1 MEGLLVLR
9 RVDTLTQG
17 AFEYLYEDEGDKAY
31 FPKYVDNDRPRDD
44 AITQELM
51 EKTIGFAI
59 ADSSG
64 QVYKKFKD
72 VASAETARANAKPS
86 FAYELEVDG
95 ETAAPLDD
103 DDEEETVDE

>member
-17 AFEYLYEDEGDKAY
+17 AFEYLYENEGDKAY

-59 ADSSG
+59 ADTSG
-64 QVYKKFKD
+64 QVYKKFKT
-72 VASAETARANAKPS
+72 VVEAERARASAKPS

-95 ETAAPLDD
+95 ERVDPLE
-103 DDEEETVDE
+103 DEEENLDDE

>member
-17 AFEYLYEDEGDKAY
+17 AFEYLYENEGDKGY

-51 EKTIGFAI
+51 EKTIGFAV
-59 ADSSG
+59 ADVNG
-64 QVYKKFKD
+64 QIYKKFSNVVD
-72 VASAETARANAKPS
+72 AETARANAKPS
-86 FAYELEVDG
+86 FSYDLEIDG
-95 ETAAPLDD
+95 ETATPL
-103 DDEEETVDE
+103 EETEEDDVVE